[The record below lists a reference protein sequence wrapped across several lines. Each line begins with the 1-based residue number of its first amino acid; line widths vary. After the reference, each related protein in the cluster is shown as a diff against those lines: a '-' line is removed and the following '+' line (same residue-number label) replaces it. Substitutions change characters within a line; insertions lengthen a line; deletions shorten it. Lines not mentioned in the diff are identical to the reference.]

1 MSLDPFAAGSSGDF
15 EVDLTAYKTPESIHI
30 PAGWYTAEVVSVEK
44 GVSRNHNPQWTWK
57 FMITE
62 GPHEGQMIPLFT
74 AITPQALW
82 KVGEV
87 VTALG
92 LGVAGQVAKF
102 DLERAVGR
110 RAAIRL
116 EDDDYNGDVRSV
128 IKRVKPHTDGP
139 AAAPSE
145 DAA

>member
-1 MSLDPFAAGSSGDF
+1 
-15 EVDLTAYKTPESIHI
+15 
-30 PAGWYTAEVVSVEK
+30 
-44 GVSRNHNPQWTWK
+44 
-57 FMITE
+57 
-62 GPHEGQMIPLFT
+62 
-74 AITPQALW
+74 
-82 KVGEV
+82 VGEV

-128 IKRVKPHTDGP
+128 IKRVKPHADGP